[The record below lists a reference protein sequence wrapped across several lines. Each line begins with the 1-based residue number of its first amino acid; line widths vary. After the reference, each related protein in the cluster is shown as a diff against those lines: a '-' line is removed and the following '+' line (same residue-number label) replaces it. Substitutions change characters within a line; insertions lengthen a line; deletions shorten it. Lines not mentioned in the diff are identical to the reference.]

1 MIGKLESPNGLEDY
15 INEHTSPEDELLHE
29 LYRETHLKIM
39 HPRMLSGAAQG
50 TLLQMLAS
58 LISAKRI
65 LEIGTYTGYSA
76 ICMARGMNPEGELH
90 TIDIK
95 EELYEIA
102 HKYIVKAGFE
112 KQITLHTGNALDI
125 IPKIEGNFDLIF
137 IDADKDNYPEY
148 FKILVDRLHKGG
160 LMITDNVLWSGKVV
174 EPLAENDFDKAG
186 ILAFNKM
193 VQEDDRVE
201 NVLLPL
207 RDGLM
212 LARKK

>member
-1 MIGKLESPNGLEDY
+1 MTLLPKSIEDY
-15 INEHTSPEDELLHE
+15 INEHTSPEDKLLHE

-112 KQITLHTGNALDI
+112 KQIIQHIGHAIDI

-148 FKILVDRLHKGG
+148 FKILVDRLNKGG

-174 EPLAENDFDKAG
+174 EPLAENDFDTAG

-201 NVLLPL
+201 NVLVPL

-212 LARKK
+212 LARRK